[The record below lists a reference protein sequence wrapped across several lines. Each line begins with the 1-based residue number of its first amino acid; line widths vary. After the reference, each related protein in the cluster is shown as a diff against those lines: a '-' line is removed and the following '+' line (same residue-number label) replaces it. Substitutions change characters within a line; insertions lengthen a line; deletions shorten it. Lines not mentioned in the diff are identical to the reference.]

1 MAASFCTACG
11 GPLDARGIC
20 QGRCQA
26 VVLPATDEP
35 FALPAA
41 PYESTS
47 NAYGGGAAPPPPPYV
62 SAPGAPPPYATPAIT
77 RFSGMWNW
85 GAFLLC
91 PFWLLNHGALG
102 LGIGYL
108 VVCLIPG
115 LNIAT
120 LGMAIYFG
128 IKGND
133 WAVRHRNFVDEEQF
147 VAVQNAWRNW
157 GFIIAGIGLIF
168 GIVGAILLGILG
180 VLTGAHSHALT

>member
-11 GPLDARGIC
+11 GPLDAEGIC
-20 QGRCQA
+20 ARRCEA

-35 FALPAA
+35 FAVSAA
-41 PYESTS
+41 PYDTTS
-47 NAYGGGAAPPPPPYV
+47 QGYGRGAPPPPPPYTT
-62 SAPGAPPPYATPAIT
+62 APEAPPPYATPQIT

-85 GAFLLC
+85 GGFLLC
-91 PFWLLNHGALG
+91 PFWLMNHGGLG

-108 VVCLIPG
+108 VLTFIPG

-133 WAVRHRNFVDEEQF
+133 WAVQHRNFVDEAQF

-157 GFIIAGIGLIF
+157 GFIVAGIGIIF
-168 GIVGAILLGILG
+168 GIIGAILLGILG